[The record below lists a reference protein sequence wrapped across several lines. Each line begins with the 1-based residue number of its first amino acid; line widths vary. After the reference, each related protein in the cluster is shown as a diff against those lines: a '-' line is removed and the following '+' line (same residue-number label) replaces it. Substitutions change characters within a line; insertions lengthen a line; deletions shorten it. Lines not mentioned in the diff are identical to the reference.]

1 MNLDF
6 VSFLQNVLA
15 GVLKFATSVLTLL
28 FSPLIRAAQAV
39 DFVTPILNDLI
50 SEISKNTD
58 SALVFAISVVDDF
71 LDLQFFAQIIAAIV
85 SFLGAFL
92 AYKLVTLL
100 IRTVF
105 SWLKIDSPL
114 SGEKE

>member
-6 VSFLQNVLA
+6 VSFLQNVLS
-15 GVLKFATSVLTLL
+15 GILKFATSTLTLL

-39 DFVTPILNDLI
+39 DFVTPILNNLI
-50 SEISKNTD
+50 DEISKNTD
-58 SALVFAISVVDDF
+58 SALVWAISVVDDF

-85 SFLGAFL
+85 AFLGAFL
-92 AYKLVTLL
+92 TYKLVTIL

-114 SGEKE
+114 SDKKE

>member
-15 GVLKFATSVLTLL
+15 GILKFATSVLTLL

-39 DFVTPILNDLI
+39 DFVTPMLNNLI
-50 SEISKNTD
+50 DEISNNTD
-58 SALVFAISVVDDF
+58 STLVWAVSVVDDF

-85 SFLGAFL
+85 AFLGAFL
-92 AYKLVTLL
+92 AYKLVTIL

-114 SGEKE
+114 SGKKE

>member
-6 VSFLQNVLA
+6 ASFLQNVLA
-15 GVLKFATSVLTLL
+15 GILKFATSVLTLL

-39 DFVTPILNDLI
+39 DFVTPMLNNLI
-50 SEISKNTD
+50 DEISNNTD
-58 SALVFAISVVDDF
+58 SALVWAVSVVDDF

-85 SFLGAFL
+85 AFLGAFL
-92 AYKLVTLL
+92 TYKLVTIL

-114 SGEKE
+114 SDKKE

>member
-15 GVLKFATSVLTLL
+15 GILKFATSVLTLL

-39 DFVTPILNDLI
+39 DFVTPMLNNLI
-50 SEISKNTD
+50 DEISKNTD
-58 SALVFAISVVDDF
+58 SALVWAISVVDDF

-85 SFLGAFL
+85 AFLGAFL
-92 AYKLVTLL
+92 TFKLVTIL
-100 IRTVF
+100 IRAVF

-114 SGEKE
+114 SDKKE